1 MFFQVIDF
9 WNPEGRAMK
18 TVFLLLLLLSTGG
31 CAAKQWTLYLHHF
44 AEGFQRAQE
53 RGIRLCWQAGCFW
66 NGPGLCPRHG
76 LALKYQ
82 STFAQAAQSLISSGQ
97 CREADFR
104 EWGGWMK
111 SVNDRSQP
119 IYFIYCGGPKVS
131 NRLYLNTE
139 TGEVF
144 R

>member
-1 MFFQVIDF
+1 MLASQVLLDRS
-9 WNPEGRAMK
+9 RA
-18 TVFLLLLLLSTGG
+18 VPP
-31 CAAKQWTLYLHHF
+31 AWA
-44 AEGFQRAQE
+44 
-53 RGIRLCWQAGCFW
+53 
-66 NGPGLCPRHG
+66 

-82 STFAQAAQSLISSGQ
+82 GPFAQAAPSLISSGQ

-111 SVNDRSQP
+111 SANDRNQP
-119 IYFIYCGGPKVS
+119 IDFIDCGDSKVS
-131 NRLYLNTE
+131 NRLDLNTE